1 VIFQKDD
8 IRGGDGPVLGK
19 LKLLGI
25 LLAIPLLGYLA
36 LGWVGSKQER
46 EWHQALEQT
55 IKNVPADRLDIYSLR
70 EACSSAELAAK
81 LDDVCSAF
89 SNVRK
94 IQALA
99 LWAGVASLLFPLLV
113 MLAGAV
119 CKTNRNLLLHIF
131 APGLYISNLVVS
143 VLVLVQG
150 TVLTGTIYYG
160 EPALLGRIHYIY
172 ILLFGFS
179 ALAGAFYIIRATF
192 GLVKRAKAL
201 VVGHSLKVGEYP
213 QLWQF
218 VNGLAK
224 TTGTEPPHNLVVG
237 LTPNLFVTEADVQCL
252 DGELM
257 GRTMYISA
265 PLCRILTSEQLSGVI
280 AHELGHF
287 IGADTK
293 FSLKFYPIYRGALDS
308 LHAVAQAAAD
318 SELAAI
324 ALTPAIYMLAFF
336 LECFSG
342 AENKISR
349 EREIAADAVAAEAV
363 GAANV
368 ATALAKIAAFTGMWE
383 NLTAVMQ
390 ASLQKGTIT
399 FHEKEYDAQRFFS
412 NVSSV
417 FVYMVANNAEP
428 IALEGLDAKIIP
440 HPTDSHPPLSVRL
453 AALKTTLAEVGPDA
467 LNVSPD
473 PASSAVIDKLEE
485 LEMQLSV
492 VQQLLLN
499 PDQRQRFLEP
509 SADNGIRAC
518 PSCGTSVLPADDGK
532 CPACQTSMA
541 R

>member
-1 VIFQKDD
+1 M
-8 IRGGDGPVLGK
+8 LGK
-19 LKLLGI
+19 LKLSGI
-25 LLAIPLLGYLA
+25 LLAIPLLGYLV
-36 LGWVGSKQER
+36 LGWVSSKQEH

-55 IKNVPADRLDIYSLR
+55 IKNVPADRLNIYSLH
-70 EACSSAELAAK
+70 EACGNAELAAK
-81 LDDVCSAF
+81 LDDVCSPF
-89 SNVRK
+89 SNVRT
-94 IQALA
+94 IRALA
-99 LWAGVASLLFPLLV
+99 LWAGVASVLFPLLV

-119 CKTNRNLLLHIF
+119 CKANRNLLLRIF
-131 APGLYISNLVVS
+131 APGLYICNLVVS
-143 VLVLVQG
+143 VLVIVQG
-150 TVLTGTIYYG
+150 VVLMGTIYYG
-160 EPALLGRIHYIY
+160 EPALLGRIHYGY
-172 ILLFGFS
+172 ILLFGFA
-179 ALAGAFYIIRATF
+179 ALAGAFYIIRAMF
-192 GLVKRAKAL
+192 GLVKRAKTI

-237 LTPNLFVTEADVQCL
+237 LTPNFFVTEADVQCL
-252 DGELM
+252 DGELT

-287 IGADTK
+287 KGADTK
-293 FSLKFYPIYRGALDS
+293 FSLKFYPIYRGAFDS
-308 LHAVAQAAAD
+308 LHAVAQAAAH
-318 SELAAI
+318 SERGAV
-324 ALTPAIYMLAFF
+324 ALIPAIYMLAFF

-349 EREIAADAVAAEAV
+349 EREIAADAVAAETV
-363 GAANV
+363 GAANI
-368 ATALAKIAAFTGMWE
+368 ATALAKIVAFTGMWD

-399 FHEKEYDAQRFFS
+399 FNEKEYDAQRFFS
-412 NVSSV
+412 NVSNV

-428 IALEGLDAKIIP
+428 KALEGLDARTIP

-453 AALKTTLAEVGPDA
+453 GALKTTLAEVGPDA
-467 LNVSPD
+467 LNISPD

-499 PDQRQRFLEP
+499 PDQRRRFLEP
-509 SADNGIRAC
+509 SADNDIRAC
-518 PSCGTSVLPADDGK
+518 PSCGTRVLPTGDGK

-541 R
+541 P